1 MISSLGYLRI
11 ESADVGAWREF
22 GLKVLGMTEGR
33 GPEDGPKDGTVY
45 LRMDDF
51 PARLVIVPGS
61 SERLIASGWEVA
73 DAAALAAVGRAL
85 ADAGV
90 AYKSGTADEAA
101 ARRVGSL
108 LRVED
113 PAGHALEVF
122 CGAALESRPS
132 VSPYGNRFVTG
143 DLGLGHVV
151 LPVPPGSSAA
161 FDFYT
166 EVLGFRLRDSM
177 RMPAEFFGGAPG
189 DPPVWFRFLGCNPR
203 HHSLAL
209 VPMPAAPGIVHLMI
223 EVAALDDVGRALD
236 RCTRRGTPVSGDAR
250 PACQRPHG
258 LVLRAH
264 PRRVRHRVRHRRH
277 AGRRRDLDQPGD
289 HRGQLVGAQLC
300 RTSALSGAPTLP
312 TGSGRCSGTSAPAS
326 P

>member
-11 ESADVGAWREF
+11 SSADPAAWREF
-22 GLKVLGMTEGR
+22 GVKVLGLTEGR
-33 GPEDGPKDGTVY
+33 GPEEGAVY

-51 PARLVIVPGS
+51 PARLVIVPGAE
-61 SERLIASGWEVA
+61 ERLLASGWEVA
-73 DAAALAAVGRAL
+73 DAPALAAVGRAL

-90 AYKSGTADEAA
+90 AVKAGTPDELA
-101 ARRVGSL
+101 ARRVGSM
-108 LRVED
+108 LRLED

-122 CGAALESRPS
+122 CGAALEHRPS

-143 DLGLGHVV
+143 AMGMGHVV

-161 FDFYT
+161 LDFYT

-177 RMPAEFFGGAPG
+177 RMPAELVKGGGEVGGGAVG

-209 VPMPAAPGIVHLMI
+209 APVPAPAGIVHLMI
-223 EVAALDDVGRALD
+223 ETASLDDVGQALD
-236 RCTRRGTPVSGDAR
+236 RCARRGAPVSATLG
-250 PACQRPHG
+250 
-258 LVLRAH
+258 
-264 PRRVRHRVRHRRH
+264 RH
-277 AGRRRDLDQPGD
+277 ANDLMVSFYVRTPGGFDVEYGTDGR
-289 HRGQLVGAQLC
+289 LVDDATWISRETTAVSLWGHTFA
-300 RTSALSGAPTLP
+300 G
-312 TGSGRCSGTSAPAS
+312 PAT

>member
-1 MISSLGYLRI
+1 VISSLGYLRI
-11 ESADVGAWREF
+11 SSADPAAWREF
-22 GLKVLGMTEGR
+22 GVKVLGLTEGR
-33 GPEDGPKDGTVY
+33 GPEPGAVY

-51 PARLVIVPGS
+51 PARLVIVPGAE
-61 SERLIASGWEVA
+61 ERLLAVGWEVA
-73 DAAALAAVGRAL
+73 DASALAAVGRAL

-90 AYKSGTADEAA
+90 AFKPGTPDELAT
-101 ARRVGSL
+101 RRVASML
-108 LRVED
+108 LFED

-122 CGAALESRPS
+122 CGAALEHRPS

-143 DLGLGHVV
+143 TMGMGHVV

-177 RMPAEFFGGAPG
+177 RMPAELMKGGGEVGGGSAG

-209 VPMPAAPGIVHLMI
+209 APLPAPAGIVHLMI
-223 EVAALDDVGRALD
+223 EASSLDDVGLALD
-236 RCTRRGTPVSGDAR
+236 RCARRGAPVSGSL
-250 PACQRPHG
+250 G
-258 LVLRAH
+258 
-264 PRRVRHRVRHRRH
+264 RH
-277 AGRRRDLDQPGD
+277 ANDLMVSFYVRTPGGFDIEYGTDGR
-289 HRGQLVGAQLC
+289 LVDDATWISRETTAVSLWGHSFA
-300 RTSALSGAPTLP
+300 G
-312 TGSGRCSGTSAPAS
+312 PAT